1 MCVVG
6 CGYLNLS
13 RGSTY
18 IPPLKY
24 GILYGTIPKMVVIV
38 LLSVHLFYPFFLE
51 QWDKNHVHLGVLKL
65 TITPKV
71 NKDSLS
77 HLPRGSLRSFDKTKL
92 RQSTGRC
99 GEGRLS
105 PLTFPLT
112 SHLVPYKR
120 SPASPSPGTI

>member
-1 MCVVG
+1 MH
-6 CGYLNLS
+6 S
-13 RGSTY
+13 
-18 IPPLKY
+18 
-24 GILYGTIPKMVVIV
+24 
-38 LLSVHLFYPFFLE
+38 SVEIRNSVRDNAENISDCFIADSSFLPIFLE

-92 RQSTGRC
+92 RQSTGSC

-105 PLTFPLT
+105 PLTFP
-112 SHLVPYKR
+112 
-120 SPASPSPGTI
+120 

>member
-13 RGSTY
+13 RGSTS

-24 GILYGTIPKMVVIV
+24 GILYETIPKMIVIV
-38 LLSVHLFYPFFLE
+38 LLPFHLFTHFFLE

-65 TITPKV
+65 PTTPKV

-77 HLPRGSLRSFDKTKL
+77 HLPEGVCVHSIRPNYDSQPAVVVRG
-92 RQSTGRC
+92 GC
-99 GEGRLS
+99 
-105 PLTFPLT
+105 
-112 SHLVPYKR
+112 H
-120 SPASPSPGTI
+120 PSPFP